1 MPVYTLQKTQLIPC
15 STDQLWDFI
24 ASPQNLRRITP
35 PYMGF
40 DVLSGNL
47 PKKMYAGMII
57 AYRVSPLMG
66 IKTTWVTEITHVA
79 DLKYFVDEQ
88 RVGPYKMWHHQHW
101 IEPVEG
107 GVLMTDIIDY
117 QPPFGFLG
125 AIGNRLIIR
134 NKLEEIFSYRKEKLE
149 QSFGEF

>member
-1 MPVYTLQKTQLIPC
+1 MPVYTLRKTQLIPC
-15 STDQLWDFI
+15 SIDQLWDFI
-24 ASPQNLRRITP
+24 ASPLNLKRITP

-40 DVLSGNL
+40 DVLSGDL
-47 PKKMYAGMII
+47 PQKMYAGMMI

-66 IKTTWVTEITHVA
+66 IKTIWVTEITHVA

-88 RVGPYKMWHHQHW
+88 RVGPYKMWHHQHLL
-101 IEPVEG
+101 EPVAG

-125 AIGNRLIIR
+125 AIANRLIIR

-149 QSFGEF
+149 QIFGKF

>member
-1 MPVYTLQKTQLIPC
+1 MPVYTLRKTQLIPC
-15 STDQLWDFI
+15 SIDQLWDFI
-24 ASPQNLRRITP
+24 ASPLNLKRITP

-40 DVLSGNL
+40 DVLSGDL
-47 PKKMYAGMII
+47 PQKMYAGMMI

-66 IKTTWVTEITHVA
+66 IKTIWVTEITHVA

-88 RVGPYKMWHHQHW
+88 RVGPYKMWHHQHLL
-101 IEPVEG
+101 EPVAG

-125 AIGNRLIIR
+125 AIANRLIIR

-149 QSFGEF
+149 QIFGEF